1 MIWSLKGENE
11 DTGVQDATSEMTK
24 RMNELITQG
33 KTPQE
38 ATEIVLE
45 RSNEKKDD
53 GNIKLY
59 TITKEYIRNGINSN
73 LMKLLNDFS
82 KDIIKQDTQ
91 DLFWSTMARSMLE
104 TLIILNLVE
113 NKVDI
118 SSLIEQS
125 GDINKARL
133 ICKNNVNKL
142 DIERLQNNGDFI
154 NSIKT
159 LNNENNE
166 KTLSSILE
174 IVNKALLPYDRTMVH
189 KGEFK
194 PVKVENLE
202 NIVKYDEYVEDE
214 KDKLKEYSQE
224 IEGYPTFK
232 FQFPEKLGEYCKS
245 YVNVFEIKDGKTQR
259 IRVMI
264 SKCDSEKKLESDA
277 KKWIEKNKID
287 AKMEEVEYRK
297 EKINNIPIEVYILKY
312 INNSK
317 LANKIYK
324 IGYVNNCRITIS
336 GGIVKDKEEIINK
349 AFETLTWVEN
359 EAPKEEKAETEIP
372 NPKSN
377 AIIVKCPVCNNEF
390 KLNWNVPTSEKTFYC
405 KCPNCNAEIKKGN
418 PNYKG

>member
-1 MIWSLKGENE
+1 
-11 DTGVQDATSEMTK
+11 
-24 RMNELITQG
+24 
-33 KTPQE
+33 
-38 ATEIVLE
+38 
-45 RSNEKKDD
+45 
-53 GNIKLY
+53 
-59 TITKEYIRNGINSN
+59 
-73 LMKLLNDFS
+73 
-82 KDIIKQDTQ
+82 
-91 DLFWSTMARSMLE
+91 MA
-104 TLIILNLVE
+104 
-113 NKVDI
+113 
-118 SSLIEQS
+118 
-125 GDINKARL
+125 
-133 ICKNNVNKL
+133 
-142 DIERLQNNGDFI
+142 
-154 NSIKT
+154 
-159 LNNENNE
+159 
-166 KTLSSILE
+166 
-174 IVNKALLPYDRTMVH
+174 
-189 KGEFK
+189 
-194 PVKVENLE
+194 
-202 NIVKYDEYVEDE
+202 
-214 KDKLKEYSQE
+214 
-224 IEGYPTFK
+224 
-232 FQFPEKLGEYCKS
+232 
-245 YVNVFEIKDGKTQR
+245 R